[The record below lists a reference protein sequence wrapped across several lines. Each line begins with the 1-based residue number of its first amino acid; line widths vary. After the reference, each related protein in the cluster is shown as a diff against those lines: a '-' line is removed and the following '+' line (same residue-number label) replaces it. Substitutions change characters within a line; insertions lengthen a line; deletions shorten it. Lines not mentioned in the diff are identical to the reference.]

1 MGFFKGKHAKTN
13 NNTTTTIITEG
24 SKIIGDVEINGN
36 LHLDGIISGKITCTN
51 NIVIGK
57 AGSFDGEV
65 VSKQLFL
72 SGKFEG
78 RCYAKHV
85 EILAEGEYTG
95 SLYTDEL
102 VIAQGGHFFGESHSS
117 EEKNLHL
124 ELVQAEKGMDI

>member
-1 MGFFKGKHAKTN
+1 MGLFKDQHVKTN
-13 NNTTTTIITEG
+13 NNTTTTIITKG

-57 AGSFDGEV
+57 TGIFDGEI

-85 EILAEGEYTG
+85 EILAEGQYSG
-95 SLYTDEL
+95 FVYTDEL

-124 ELVQAEKGMDI
+124 ELVQSEKSIEL

>member
-1 MGFFKGKHAKTN
+1 MGLFKDQHVKTN

-24 SKIIGDVEINGN
+24 SKIIGDVEIKGN
-36 LHLDGIISGKITCTN
+36 LHLDGTISGKITCTH

-57 AGSFDGEV
+57 TGIFDGEI

-72 SGKFEG
+72 SGKFDG

-85 EILAEGEYTG
+85 EILAEGEYSG
-95 SLYTDEL
+95 FVYTDEL

-124 ELVQAEKGMDI
+124 ELVQSEKSIDI